1 MCCECSDWLLRKER
15 HKSHLMVLFIHEE
28 AREVIADTFFSCH
41 FYAIMGFSCWY
52 QLRRRAL
59 NNRYQLKQNAQLN
72 VISISGRRRE
82 TLIMIIKMFKI
93 ISADERGVGF
103 WCLVNGAKRKSVI
116 GPKTNHLPKHVSE
129 IMSPMLPHCR
139 WWGMKKDE
147 LEHLMFL
154 RFVSHQIKD
163 NERIFQN
170 IFRILTQFPLS
181 RSLNLIIFFTGSTL
195 NSLQTSHFNPPQ
207 NVVSLPCLSCYRA
220 VLSNSKFKHHHE
232 MCTESIILVVVI
244 E

>member
-1 MCCECSDWLLRKER
+1 MTRKYRELKLKRVQWTLNLKQQRKRQQSIDMWEKKWNEHESGTIHRGKSSEWYNHRKFEMCCECSDWLLRKER

-72 VISISGRRRE
+72 VISVSGRRRE
-82 TLIMIIKMFKI
+82 TLIMIIKNFKI

-103 WCLVNGAKRKSVI
+103 WCLVNDAKRKSVI

-170 IFRILTQFPLS
+170 IFRILTQFPLF
-181 RSLNLIIFFTGSTL
+181 LVPLI
-195 NSLQTSHFNPPQ
+195 
-207 NVVSLPCLSCYRA
+207 
-220 VLSNSKFKHHHE
+220 
-232 MCTESIILVVVI
+232 
-244 E
+244 